1 MGLFDKLKGADVF
14 GKRGNSALG
23 VDIGSSSIKVVQLKR
38 EGGIAVLETYGE
50 LSLGPYG
57 NTDIGTAV
65 QLPPETLAEA
75 LKDLLREANTTTKNA
90 GFSIPFASSL
100 LAFIQLPS
108 IGNAQLNKMIPIEAR
123 KYIPVP
129 ISEVMLDW
137 FIVPEGDDKKPE
149 DKKSM
154 KKAKQTDV
162 LLVAIHNEVLNN
174 YNTIVEK
181 SGLMND
187 FFEIEIFSTIRSTL
201 DQTSGPAMIIDIGS
215 STSKVYIVEY
225 GVVRVSHMVNR
236 GSQDVTYGISKSFGI
251 SLAKA
256 EEMKRSEGL
265 LTESHDVKRIALLT
279 LDYIFSEAGR
289 VLLNYQ
295 KKNGKNIGTVVLTG
309 GGAIMKGVAHL
320 ASQHLGT
327 NVRLGDPFSK
337 VSAPAFLEHVLRESG
352 AEFAVAVGLALRKL
366 QDADI

>member
-1 MGLFDKLKGADVF
+1 MALFDKLKSADIF
-14 GKRGNSALG
+14 GKRGGSVLG
-23 VDIGSSSIKVVQLKR
+23 VDIGSSSIKVVQLRR
-38 EGGIAVLETYGE
+38 EGGTAVLETYGE

-57 NTDIGTAV
+57 NADIGSAV
-65 QLPPETLAEA
+65 TLPPETLAEA
-75 LKDLLREANTTTKNA
+75 LNDLVREANVTTKNA

-108 IGNAQLNKMIPIEAR
+108 VGDAQLNKMIPIEAR

-137 FIVPEGDDKKPE
+137 FIVPEGDDKKSSE
-149 DKKSM
+149 GKDKVKN
-154 KKAKQTDV
+154 TDV
-162 LLVAIHNEVLNN
+162 LLVAIHNEILNN

-181 SGLMND
+181 SGLLND
-187 FFEIEIFSTIRSTL
+187 FFEIEIFSTIRSVL

-215 STSKVYIVEY
+215 STTKVYVVEY
-225 GVVRVSHMVNR
+225 GIVRVSHMINR
-236 GSQDVTYGISKSFGI
+236 GSQDVTSGISKSFNVSI
-251 SLAKA
+251 AKA

-265 LTESHDVKRIALLT
+265 NTESHDMKRIALLT

-295 KKNGKNIGTVVLTG
+295 KKNGKNIGSVVLTG
-309 GGAIMKGVAHL
+309 GGAVMHGVEEL
-320 ASQHLGT
+320 ASQHLAT
-327 NVRLGDPFSK
+327 DVRLGDPFSK
-337 VSAPAFLEHVLRESG
+337 VSAPAFLERVLKENG

-366 QDADI
+366 QDADV